1 MLIPYD
7 TDAPIYHWPFA
18 TLGTIIVNVLI
29 FLGVMKLSEESQQ
42 WFYGHFALIYGTWNP
57 LQWLT
62 SNYLHADIFH
72 VLGNMAVLW
81 GIGVI
86 VEGKIGWWR
95 FLVLYNLIGVF
106 QCGVEQTLMIM
117 ASEGASLGASAI
129 IYGLIAVAMVWAPK
143 NELSCLLLYFRVAT
157 LELPVATYAGISI
170 GIQALLGILSVAT
183 MSAMGTLVVMTS
195 QILHLMGAATGFA
208 IGTAMVKWKWVD
220 CENWD
225 LYSVMKGRNM
235 MTREQL
241 AEQALSSDE
250 GKAKLASLQVQMQ
263 TQIHEYLAAGGAP
276 AALVL
281 HRRGK
286 KQFGAAWQLKEDDHV
301 ELISGLRKAQLW
313 NDAVETMV
321 EYLKTP
327 QPRAAVVRLALAQAL
342 VERLSRPRQALKVL
356 ARIDSQAL
364 TPTQRA
370 TLTKLSERAERAAEE
385 DPFEVAAEDW

>member
-1 MLIPYD
+1 
-7 TDAPIYHWPFA
+7 
-18 TLGTIIVNVLI
+18 
-29 FLGVMKLSEESQQ
+29 
-42 WFYGHFALIYGTWNP
+42 
-57 LQWLT
+57 
-62 SNYLHADIFH
+62 
-72 VLGNMAVLW
+72 
-81 GIGVI
+81 
-86 VEGKIGWWR
+86 
-95 FLVLYNLIGVF
+95 
-106 QCGVEQTLMIM
+106 
-117 ASEGASLGASAI
+117 
-129 IYGLIAVAMVWAPK
+129 
-143 NELSCLLLYFRVAT
+143 
-157 LELPVATYAGISI
+157 
-170 GIQALLGILSVAT
+170 
-183 MSAMGTLVVMTS
+183 
-195 QILHLMGAATGFA
+195 
-208 IGTAMVKWKWVD
+208 MVKWKWVD

-321 EYLKTP
+321 EYLMTP